1 MQKASGIF
9 PPLPEFLRGAAPESV
24 LPGVAVVLAQH
35 GGKGTV
41 EPLLGR
47 QLLRSVIVDVLA
59 DVLGSSRSLCR
70 LLCLQV
76 VRDIGPHHAQ
86 HGDDEQDEGDRAGK
100 EGCVAAVGVADA
112 LTEVA
117 LKLAGQDEGQN

>member
-9 PPLPEFLRGAAPESV
+9 PPLPEFLRGSAPESV

-86 HGDDEQDEGDRAGK
+86 HGDDEQDEGDRAG
-100 EGCVAAVGVADA
+100 
-112 LTEVA
+112 
-117 LKLAGQDEGQN
+117 